1 MVKLG
6 TLLGKRLN
14 FGTWVLKGGGVVVV
28 DGVTRAAC
36 MLAAAAAAVA
46 SSGGG
51 DGGEREGE
59 SRGLVRGLGFERE

>member
-36 MLAAAAAAVA
+36 MLAAAAVA